1 MRLTPLALGLST
13 LVSLACTG
21 SQGPSF
27 GGGGA
32 HADYSDGGNTDDTGG
47 TTGSGDDG
55 GTDSGG
61 SGDDGGTDSGGS
73 GGDDGG
79 SGDEGGDD
87 TGDALVGTGYEVGDV
102 AYDLVDGSWSLHGLL
117 GTPVVLLAGHMDTPT
132 TVDTMEALGAVDD
145 TFSALQTVAYIGRN
159 EFQTASDA
167 DDAAGWEST
176 YGIDKAVPDP
186 DLNVVNIWSDSTST
200 KIYIIDSEMVI
211 VWTNFGST
219 PESQLES
226 KVDAL
231 VF

>member
-1 MRLTPLALGLST
+1 

-21 SQGPSF
+21 GNEPTF
-27 GGGGA
+27 GAGGS
-32 HADYSDGGNTDDTGG
+32 HADYSDGGGN
-47 TTGSGDDG
+47 GDDG
-55 GTDSGG
+55 GTDSGDSGDGGTDTGDSGGDDSGSGDSGSGDGDSGNGDSGDGG
-61 SGDDGGTDSGGS
+61 SGDDGG
-73 GGDDGG
+73 
-79 SGDEGGDD
+79 DD
-87 TGDALVGTGYEVGDV
+87 TGDGLVGTGYEVGDV
-102 AYDLVDGSWSLHGLL
+102 AYDLEDGSWSLHGLL

-145 TFSALQTVAYIGRN
+145 TFSELQTVAYIGRN

-186 DLNVVNIWSDSTST
+186 YLNVVNLWSDSTST

-226 KVDAL
+226 KVDDL